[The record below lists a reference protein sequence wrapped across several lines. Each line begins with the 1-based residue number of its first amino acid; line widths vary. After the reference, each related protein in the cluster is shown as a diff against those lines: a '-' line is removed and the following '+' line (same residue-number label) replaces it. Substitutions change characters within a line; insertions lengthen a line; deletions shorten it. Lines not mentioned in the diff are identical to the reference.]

1 MLAEL
6 LVEYVVLD
14 ILVVVGWLEVVGLKF
29 YEFILLEL
37 LIVQFLGL
45 TE

>member
-1 MLAEL
+1 LLAEL

-29 YEFILLEL
+29 YKFILLKL